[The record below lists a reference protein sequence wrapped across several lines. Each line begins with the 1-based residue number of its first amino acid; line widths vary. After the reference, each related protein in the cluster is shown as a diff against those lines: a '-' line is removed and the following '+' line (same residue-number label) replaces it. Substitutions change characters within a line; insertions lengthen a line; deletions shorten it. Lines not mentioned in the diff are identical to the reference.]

1 MQKLV
6 EINPK
11 VCGGKPVIAGTRIP
25 VSVILDH
32 LGDGIPVEEI
42 EGKYPELSRDQILG
56 AIRFCHDVIERTEL
70 EPA

>member
-1 MQKLV
+1 MNRGI

-11 VCGGKPVIAGTRIP
+11 VCNGKPVVAGTRLP

-32 LGDGIPVEEI
+32 LSDGCSVDEI
-42 EGKYPELSRDQILG
+42 REKYPELSREQVLA
-56 AIRFCHDVIERTEL
+56 AIRHCHDLIERTEL

>member
-1 MQKLV
+1 MQKFV

-32 LGDGIPVEEI
+32 LGDGSSVEDI
-42 EGKYPELSRDQILG
+42 QGKYPEISREHILG
-56 AIRFCHDVIERTEL
+56 AIRFCHDLIERTEL

>member
-1 MQKLV
+1 MSPHI

-11 VCGGKPVIAGTRIP
+11 VCNGKPIIAGTRVP

-32 LGDGIPVEEI
+32 LGDGCSVDDIL
-42 EGKYPELSRDQILG
+42 GKYPELTSEQIIA
-56 AIRFCHDVIERTEL
+56 AIRHCHDLIERTEL